1 MDLNHTLTNVKPLV
15 CLGRITPGPIDL
27 ALKSPGADGH
37 DQGVPSVVAGNHI
50 AAAAHL
56 GREPRD
62 GRVVERVSPHTGRL
76 RGMAWTWTCI
86 TRVYIWL

>member
-27 ALKSPGADGH
+27 ALEGPGADGH
-37 DQGVPSVVAGNHI
+37 DQGVVAGSHI

-56 GREPRD
+56 GREPRE

-76 RGMAWTWTCI
+76 WGMAWTWT
-86 TRVYIWL
+86 TNDYIWL

>member
-15 CLGRITPGPIDL
+15 SLARITPGPIDL

-37 DQGVPSVVAGNHI
+37 DQGIPPVVAGNHI

-56 GREPRD
+56 GREPGD

-76 RGMAWTWTCI
+76 RGMAWTLT
-86 TRVYIWL
+86 THDYIWI

>member
-15 CLGRITPGPIDL
+15 SLARITPGPIDP
-27 ALKSPGADGH
+27 AIVGGADGH
-37 DQGVPSVVAGNHI
+37 DQGVPPIVAGNHI

-56 GREPRD
+56 GREPGD

-76 RGMAWTWTCI
+76 WGMAWTCI
-86 TRVYIWL
+86 TCDYIWL